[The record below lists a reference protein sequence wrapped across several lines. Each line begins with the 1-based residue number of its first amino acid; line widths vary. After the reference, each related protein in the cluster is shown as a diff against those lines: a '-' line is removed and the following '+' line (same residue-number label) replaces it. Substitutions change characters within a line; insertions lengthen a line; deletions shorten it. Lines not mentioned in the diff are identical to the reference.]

1 MTSPGSQ
8 SLEAYLGAGFPSVPT
23 IATPI
28 ADEAHVDWWRARR
41 RRGDADELIETAAQ
55 FLIPV
60 AAGASQSPEY
70 VAAIRRSEP
79 LARTRTAEEVFT
91 DPEGVR
97 WEIRPHAAGG
107 LPVVTFSHRGDFETA
122 YRSLAGRCEPI
133 EVNPSVHALYLS
145 GLPNPVRLRDLR
157 ERHLAEGGDAES
169 WSAEV
174 DRRRAADPTAFH
186 DRIILLHPAP
196 YAGLDA
202 GTVDPT
208 LDDAAWLERSAVLR
222 LEHEFTHHA
231 THRMLGAYRLH
242 VHDEVL
248 ADLMGFTRA
257 LGRFDAS
264 LFLRGLG
271 IDGDD
276 LAEGARLHAYVGDL
290 DPAEIPRLRSVLRPV
305 AERIEG
311 VAEAFVGVDDAV
323 RLERLM
329 RLASLDLRAIA
340 DGEAPAVLGIS
351 GTRT

>member
-1 MTSPGSQ
+1 
-8 SLEAYLGAGFPSVPT
+8 
-23 IATPI
+23 
-28 ADEAHVDWWRARR
+28 
-41 RRGDADELIETAAQ
+41 
-55 FLIPV
+55 
-60 AAGASQSPEY
+60 
-70 VAAIRRSEP
+70 
-79 LARTRTAEEVFT
+79 
-91 DPEGVR
+91 
-97 WEIRPHAAGG
+97 
-107 LPVVTFSHRGDFETA
+107 
-122 YRSLAGRCEPI
+122 
-133 EVNPSVHALYLS
+133 
-145 GLPNPVRLRDLR
+145 
-157 ERHLAEGGDAES
+157 
-169 WSAEV
+169 
-174 DRRRAADPTAFH
+174 
-186 DRIILLHPAP
+186 
-196 YAGLDA
+196 
-202 GTVDPT
+202 
-208 LDDAAWLERSAVLR
+208 
-222 LEHEFTHHA
+222 
-231 THRMLGAYRLH
+231 MLGAYRLH